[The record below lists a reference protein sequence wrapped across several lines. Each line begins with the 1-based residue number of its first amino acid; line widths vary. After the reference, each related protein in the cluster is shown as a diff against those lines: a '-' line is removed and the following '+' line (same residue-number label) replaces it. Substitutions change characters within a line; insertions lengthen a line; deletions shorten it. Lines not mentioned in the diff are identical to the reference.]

1 MCFGWFDHEGVD
13 GGCTFQLTS
22 GVSFVHFR
30 PLSWH
35 IPKVRD
41 MYVLFL
47 IFWSNIVK
55 KACTIYILN
64 TKRGNG
70 KQYLEQLLSFLL
82 WKPQKYPEHCGFVI
96 ESGVVREHF
105 AFYTFLPS
113 NQTFHFRRQ
122 GLNPALLAVWTSS
135 KLSGPRLHLYLALC
149 SCDWINK
156 KAS

>member
-1 MCFGWFDHEGVD
+1 MCFGRFDHEGVD

-64 TKRGNG
+64 TKRGNEKTIFRAAAFISALKATKIPRTLWVCDRIRSG
-70 KQYLEQLLSFLL
+70 KRTLRFL
-82 WKPQKYPEHCGFVI
+82 HF
-96 ESGVVREHF
+96 F
-105 AFYTFLPS
+105 AFKPNFPF
-113 NQTFHFRRQ
+113 QTARFKS
-122 GLNPALLAVWTSS
+122 LWTSS
-135 KLSGPRLHLYLALC
+135 QLSGPRLHLYLALC